1 MYQSRNTAPLN
12 RFPLW
17 KNLLVVLV
25 TLIAIIYALPNVFG
39 DTPSLQITPKN
50 SNVEITS
57 KLASQINKR
66 LADANI
72 IVTGDRRSDYLLQLR
87 FNDVTDQI
95 KAQTVLNEV
104 YGDDFTIALHLAPNT
119 PEWLRALGANPMSL
133 GLDLRGGMYFV
144 LEADI
149 DQVVNNNL
157 ESIRGELIDQL
168 RQKGYRAD
176 SIDIHNEVITI
187 DFAKTSLEIVNKA
200 EALLREHFP
209 QAVIDEGK
217 NDHVLTLSLS
227 DTELNDIRNN
237 AISQVIQVMRN
248 RVNELG
254 VAEAS
259 VARAGANRVVIELPG
274 VQDAARAKQILG
286 GTATVR
292 FQLVDLDADLSSALK
307 GIIPI
312 GSGLYYSQDK
322 VPAVLKNNVLID
334 GNSVV
339 DARVGYSQ
347 QTSLPEVQVKLSG
360 PRVSY
365 FSEQTAKNI
374 GKPMATVLVQ
384 TTYQKQVIDGKEK
397 SVPKTSKEVISIAN
411 INSQLGNNFVITGLD
426 LREAQ
431 NLALLIRSGALPTP
445 VQIVQEQQIGPSL
458 GSDNI
463 EMGAISVII
472 ALIAVMVFMAIYYRI
487 FGVIANIALVL
498 NLVLIVAVMS
508 IIPGATLSLP
518 GIAGIVLNL
527 GMSIDGNVLI
537 FERIREEI
545 RNGASP
551 HAAIHSGYKRAWST
565 IVDSNITTLI
575 VAVILFA
582 IGTGAV
588 KGFAVTLM
596 IGILTSMFSAV
607 TASRAMTNL
616 VYGKKRYIK
625 KLSIGI

>member
-1 MYQSRNTAPLN
+1 MYKNRNKVPLN
-12 RFPLW
+12 KFPLW
-17 KNLLVVLV
+17 KYLLVLVV
-25 TLIAIIYALPNVFG
+25 TLIAIVYALPNIFG
-39 DTPSLQITPKN
+39 ETPSLQITPKN
-50 SNVEITS
+50 NDKITTQ
-57 KLASQINKR
+57 LVDNIEQTLNK
-66 LADANI
+66 ANI
-72 IVTGDRRSDYLLQLR
+72 QTGGITKEDYLLQIR
-87 FNDVTDQI
+87 FKDVNDQI
-95 KAQTVLNEV
+95 KAQTLLDDKYDKSLTVALN
-104 YGDDFTIALHLAPNT
+104 LAPNT
-119 PEWLRALGANPMSL
+119 PNWLRLIGANPMSL

-149 DQVVNNNL
+149 DQVVKNNL
-157 ESIRGELIDQL
+157 ESIRGEVVDQL
-168 RQKGYRAD
+168 RKSSLRAD
-176 SIDIHNEVITI
+176 NISIKNDQIVVS
-187 DFAKTSLEIVNKA
+187 FSKASLAQVEQA
-200 EALLREHFP
+200 EDLLKSHF
-209 QAVIDEGK
+209 QSAVIAKGN
-217 NDHVLTLSLS
+217 NDHILTISLS
-227 DTELNDIRNN
+227 DTQLADIQNN
-237 AISQVIQVMRN
+237 ALSQVITVMRN

-292 FQLVDLDADLSSALK
+292 FQLVNTQADVQSAQK
-307 GIIPI
+307 GVVPI
-312 GSGLYYSQDK
+312 GSGLYYDSQGQP
-322 VPAVLKNNVLID
+322 VILKNNVLID

-347 QTSLPEVQVKLSG
+347 DTAQPEVQVSLSG

-365 FSEQTAKNI
+365 FSEATAKNI

-384 TTYQKQVIDGKEK
+384 TNFQKQIVDGKEVT
-397 SVPKTSKEVISIAN
+397 VPRTTKEVISIAT
-411 INSQLGNNFVITGLD
+411 INSQLGNHFVITGLD
-426 LREAQ
+426 MREAQ

-458 GSDNI
+458 GADNI
-463 EMGAISVII
+463 KMGAISVII
-472 ALIAVMVFMAIYYRI
+472 ALIVVIIFMTIYYRL
-487 FGVIANIALVL
+487 FGVIANLALIL

-545 RNGASP
+545 RNGATP
-551 HAAIHSGYKRAWST
+551 QAAIHAGYERAWGT
-565 IVDSNITTLI
+565 IVDSNVTTLI

-596 IGILTSMFSAV
+596 IGIITSMFSAV
-607 TASRAMTNL
+607 MASRAMTNL
-616 VYGKKRYIK
+616 IYGKRRQIK

>member
-1 MYQSRNTAPLN
+1 MYKNRNKVPLN

-17 KNLLVVLV
+17 KYLLVLIITV
-25 TLIAIIYALPNVFG
+25 IAIVYALPNIFG

-50 SNVEITS
+50 NSKITTELVDTIEQTL
-57 KLASQINKR
+57 KQ
-66 LADANI
+66 ANI
-72 IVTGDRRSDYLLQLR
+72 QTGAISREDYLLQIR
-87 FNDVTDQI
+87 FKDVNDQI
-95 KAQTVLNEV
+95 KAQTILDEKYNKTLTVALN
-104 YGDDFTIALHLAPNT
+104 LAPNT
-119 PEWLRALGANPMSL
+119 PSWLRAIGANPMSL

-149 DQVVNNNL
+149 DQVVKNNL
-157 ESIRGELIDQL
+157 ESIRGEVVDQL
-168 RQKGYRAD
+168 RKEGLRAD
-176 SIDIHNEVITI
+176 NIAIKNNQIVIN
-187 DFAKTSLEIVNKA
+187 FSKASLSQVKA
-200 EALLREHFP
+200 AEDLLRSHF
-209 QAVIDEGK
+209 QSAIIGEGN
-217 NDHVLTLSLS
+217 NDHVLTVSLT
-227 DTELNDIRNN
+227 DTELSDIQNN
-237 AISQVIQVMRN
+237 AISQVITVMRN

-292 FQLVDLDADLSSALK
+292 FQLVNTQADTQSALK

-312 GSGLYYSQDK
+312 GSGLYYDSKGQP
-322 VPAVLKNNVLID
+322 VVLKNNVLID

-347 QTSLPEVQVKLSG
+347 DTAQPEVQVKLSG

-365 FSEQTAKNI
+365 FSEATAKNI

-384 TTYQKQVIDGKEK
+384 TNFEKQIVDSKEVT
-397 SVPKTSKEVISIAN
+397 VPHTTKEVISIAK

-426 LREAQ
+426 MREAQ

-458 GSDNI
+458 GADNI
-463 EMGAISVII
+463 KMGAISVII
-472 ALIAVMVFMAIYYRI
+472 ALIVVIIFMTIYYRL
-487 FGVIANIALVL
+487 FGVIANIALIL
-498 NLVLIVAVMS
+498 NLVLIIAVMS

-545 RNGASP
+545 RNGATP
-551 HAAIHSGYKRAWST
+551 HAAIHAGYERAWAT
-565 IVDSNITTLI
+565 IVDSNVTTLI

-596 IGILTSMFSAV
+596 IGIITSMFSAV
-607 TASRAMTNL
+607 LASRAMTNL
-616 VYGKKRYIK
+616 IYGKRRQIK